1 MLRDKV
7 NHAIG
12 VTAYAYAA
20 METMGDRIRFLRQS
34 RNLTQE
40 QMGKIVDVSGA
51 SISQWESGTITGIRP
66 DNFLRF
72 CAYFGV
78 DPYWVVFGPE
88 NERKNP
94 LERSQ
99 VSAKPR

>member
-1 MLRDKV
+1 MLRGKV
-7 NHAIG
+7 NHAIA
-12 VTAYAYAA
+12 VPAYPYG

-72 CAYFGV
+72 CAYFAV

-88 NERKNP
+88 TERKSP
-94 LERSQ
+94 LERSPALG
-99 VSAKPR
+99 VKSR

>member
-1 MLRDKV
+1 
-7 NHAIG
+7 
-12 VTAYAYAA
+12 

-40 QMGKIVDVSGA
+40 GMGEIVGVSGA
-51 SISQWESGTITGIRP
+51 SISQWESGAITGIRP

-72 CAYFGV
+72 CAYFAV

-88 NERKNP
+88 AERKDP
-94 LERSQ
+94 LERTPALL
-99 VSAKPR
+99 AKSR

>member
-1 MLRDKV
+1 
-7 NHAIG
+7 
-12 VTAYAYAA
+12 
-20 METMGDRIRFLRQS
+20 MGDRIRFLRQS
-34 RNLTQE
+34 RSLTQDK
-40 QMGKIVDVSGA
+40 MGEAIGISGA

-88 NERKNP
+88 DGRRDP
-94 LERSQ
+94 LEKAPSMG
-99 VSAKPR
+99 KK